1 MLEVLVNVI
10 SKEKERNGM
19 WSVKEK
25 TKLALFILDS
35 VYILNIREPTKKKK
49 KNIQSNKRV
58 LTKMLHSKSEYKN
71 TSSDTTTTKNQK
83 TQ

>member
-49 KNIQSNKRV
+49 KKN
-58 LTKMLHSKSEYKN
+58 HSK
-71 TSSDTTTTKNQK
+71 
-83 TQ
+83 